1 MAYTNNSNPSTN
13 NNNNIG
19 NAGRP
24 QRAKSEGAINIYMP
38 NLNGTRAQ
46 LGTLWLNMSDPAHA
60 AMMADLNVDA
70 GASKAVLE
78 RIVSKLIVEYR
89 AIADKKD
96 AGGFDY

>member
-46 LGTLWLNMSDPAHA
+46 LGTPLLTKKM
-60 AMMADLNVDA
+60 LV
-70 GASKAVLE
+70 
-78 RIVSKLIVEYR
+78 VSTTNQ
-89 AIADKKD
+89 
-96 AGGFDY
+96 